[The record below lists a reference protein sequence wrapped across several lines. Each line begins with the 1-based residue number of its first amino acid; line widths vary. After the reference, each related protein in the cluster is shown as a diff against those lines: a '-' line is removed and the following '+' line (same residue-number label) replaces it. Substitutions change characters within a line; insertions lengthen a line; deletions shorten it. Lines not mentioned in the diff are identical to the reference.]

1 MLSTANISVI
11 LPIALQHPAQ
21 GGEAVYTA
29 RVMLGITVDDATGN
43 YSYRLA
49 EPEAIPVIAA
59 DVFPNPTATQVT
71 VKGNFNEAD
80 VLTFT
85 LVDLTGRVVINQQLP
100 AGNSIINVDLS
111 TLQPGAY
118 LYQITVNSV
127 MVQSER
133 LVIAR

>member
-1 MLSTANISVI
+1 M

-43 YSYRLA
+43 YTYRLA
-49 EPEAIPVIAA
+49 EPETIPVIAA

-85 LVDLTGRVVINQQLP
+85 LFDLSGRMVTNQQLP
-100 AGNSIINVDLS
+100 AGNSTINVDLS

-118 LYQITVNSV
+118 LYQITVNRV